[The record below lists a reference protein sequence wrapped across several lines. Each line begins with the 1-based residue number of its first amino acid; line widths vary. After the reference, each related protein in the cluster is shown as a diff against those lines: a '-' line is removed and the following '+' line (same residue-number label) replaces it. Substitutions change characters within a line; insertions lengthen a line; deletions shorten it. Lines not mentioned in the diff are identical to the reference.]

1 MIQTTPL
8 QYGTLIQVI
17 EGGAIRVE
25 VIETDPGQVEQA
37 KAAALRAWELM
48 GANHGR

>member
-1 MIQTTPL
+1 L
-8 QYGTLIQVI
+8 QHGTLIQVI
-17 EGGAIRVE
+17 EDDVIRVE

-48 GANHGR
+48 GADHGR